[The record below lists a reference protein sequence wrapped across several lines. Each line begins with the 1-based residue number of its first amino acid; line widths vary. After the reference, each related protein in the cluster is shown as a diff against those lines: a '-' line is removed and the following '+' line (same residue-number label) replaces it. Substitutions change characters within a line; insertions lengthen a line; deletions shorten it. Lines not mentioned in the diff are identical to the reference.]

1 MITTYDPVDYGQ
13 DVHISWLQS
22 KQKAIVN
29 SPQIQSSKEA
39 KVSQNSPASADGK
52 AILVARKARPDAAT
66 IAFSPRPSPVRR
78 MKGITSAHPGPAEF
92 SHLPAQRP

>member
-13 DVHISWLQS
+13 DVHISWLQI

-39 KVSQNSPASADGK
+39 KVSQNSPASADGRAMLAATK
-52 AILVARKARPDAAT
+52 APPDAAL
-66 IAFSPRPSPVRR
+66 IALSFSSSFARPMR
-78 MKGITSAHPGPAEF
+78 GNTSAH
-92 SHLPAQRP
+92 S